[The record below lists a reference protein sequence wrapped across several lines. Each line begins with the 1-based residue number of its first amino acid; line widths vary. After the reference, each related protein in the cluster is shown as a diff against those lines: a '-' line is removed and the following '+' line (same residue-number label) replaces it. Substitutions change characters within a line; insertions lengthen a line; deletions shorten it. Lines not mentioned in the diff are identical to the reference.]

1 VIRTFLFD
9 MGNVLVHF
17 CHQRMCRQIADLAQT
32 SEEIVRDLLMRGSL
46 QWDFERGLLTEEEFF
61 AELRGRLQF
70 SAEITREEFV
80 RAGSDIFTLNAS
92 LIPVLDELRALGHRL
107 VLLSNTSVSHFEF
120 VQNEFDVL
128 SRFDD
133 FVLSFKVGAMKPER
147 RIFEVAGM
155 KIGCPPE
162 QCFYTDDIAAYIEAG
177 RSYGFQ
183 AEQFTT
189 TESFVGQIGHRGI
202 RLESV
207 STGRS
212 IA

>member
-1 VIRTFLFD
+1 MIRTFLFD

-17 CHQRMCRQIADLAQT
+17 CHQRMCRQIAELAGT

-46 QWDFERGLLTEEEFF
+46 QWDFERGLLTEEDFF
-61 AELRGRLQF
+61 TELRGRLQF
-70 SAEITREEFV
+70 SQQITQEAFA
-80 RAGSDIFTLNAS
+80 RAGSDIFTLNSS
-92 LIPVLDELRALGHRL
+92 LVPVLDELRSRGHRL

-120 VQNEFDVL
+120 VKNEFDVL

-133 FVLSFKVGAMKPER
+133 FVLSFEVGAMKPER

-155 KIGCPPE
+155 KIGCKPE
-162 QCFYTDDIAAYIEAG
+162 ECFYTDDIAAYIEAG

-189 TESFVGQIGHRGI
+189 TESFVRQVACRGI
-202 RLESV
+202 RLASV
-207 STGRS
+207 NADRS

>member
-1 VIRTFLFD
+1 

-70 SAEITREEFV
+70 SEEITREEFV

-162 QCFYTDDIAAYIEAG
+162 QCYYTDDIAAYVEAG

-189 TESFVGQIGHRGI
+189 TESFVRQIGHRGI